1 MLHERIIQL
10 EQAQHLAQ
18 AQLDQAHTAQQ
29 HNHGHPAI
37 IPVKEPR
44 ISSPPHFSGKKEEA
58 MEFLLKCDMV
68 FAVQPQSYATTEAKL
83 AFVINL
89 LKDEAYRWVMP
100 HLTMDDNIKPDW
112 IKDWTLFREEFKKV
126 FGDSEIIE
134 TARHK
139 LKTLK
144 QTGPATSYATEFR
157 RYAAYLHYSDE
168 ALRHLFFD
176 GLKEDVK
183 DKILTPNNAHSID
196 ILVDTA
202 IKWDNLLFQ
211 RRRTYS
217 TQSRPVATT
226 RVDNIFTRPRPINNV
241 FRPTIMPSS
250 SPAQSTHTPMEID
263 AVRPRFAPLTQE
275 EKDHRRKN
283 NLCMYCGK
291 AGHIANDCK
300 AKINPAKPR
309 YTPKI
314 NASSVNTSESKNS
327 QPQA

>member
-1 MLHERIIQL
+1 MLTIVFNLLRYFFLWSTMSFLPGEDMSPLGTTTQPIEDIFNNDINTSDDNNNNNDNNHGTSDILHMLHERINQL
-10 EQAQHLAQ
+10 EQAQHQAQ
-18 AQLDQAHTAQQ
+18 AQLDQAHMAQQ
-29 HNHGHPAI
+29 HAYGHPTPV

-44 ISSPPHFSGKKEEA
+44 ISGPPHFGGKKEEA

-68 FAVQPQSYATTEAKL
+68 FAVQPQSYATTESKL

-139 LKTLK
+139 LKSLK

-157 RYAAYLHYSDE
+157 RFAAYLHYSDE

-183 DKILTPNNAHSID
+183 DKILTPNNTLSID
-196 ILVDTA
+196 TLIDAA

-211 RRRTYS
+211 RRRNYS
-217 TQSRPVATT
+217 AL
-226 RVDNIFTRPRPINNV
+226 
-241 FRPTIMPSS
+241 
-250 SPAQSTHTPMEID
+250 E
-263 AVRPRFAPLTQE
+263 
-275 EKDHRRKN
+275 
-283 NLCMYCGK
+283 
-291 AGHIANDCK
+291 
-300 AKINPAKPR
+300 
-309 YTPKI
+309 
-314 NASSVNTSESKNS
+314 SSV
-327 QPQA
+327 